1 MSSSE
6 GRTAG
11 GASGRHGTSGAA
23 DESTFVYVTFIRTT
37 PQALWDALTS
47 RAFTERYWFGMH
59 HECDWQA
66 GSPWSLRF
74 ADGRVADSGEIVE
87 SDAPHHLVIRWR
99 NMFRPEL
106 NAEGDSLCT
115 LQIEQVEHAVK
126 LTVTH
131 RMARPGSKFIEAV
144 SGGWPRILSNLKTLL
159 ETGEALMP
167 LVATSD

>member
-1 MSSSE
+1 MSSE
-6 GRTAG
+6 DRVRHATAHAERAG
-11 GASGRHGTSGAA
+11 ESG
-23 DESTFVYVTFIRTT
+23 ESTFVYVTFIRTT
-37 PQALWDALTS
+37 PEALWTALTS

-59 HECDWQA
+59 HECDWQT

-87 SDAPHHLVIRWR
+87 SDAPHRLVIRWR

-106 NAEGDSLCT
+106 SAEGDSLCT
-115 LQIEQVEHAVK
+115 LQIEPVEYAVK

-131 RMARPGSKFIEAV
+131 CMGRPGSKFIEAV

-167 LVATSD
+167 LVAADD

>member
-11 GASGRHGTSGAA
+11 AGGASGASSAA
-23 DESTFVYVTFIRTT
+23 GESTFVYVTFIRTT

-59 HECDWQA
+59 HECDWQT
-66 GSPWSLRF
+66 GSSWSLRF

-87 SDAPHHLVIRWR
+87 SDAPHRLVIRWR

-131 RMARPGSKFIEAV
+131 RMGRPGSKFIEAV

-167 LVATSD
+167 LVATDD